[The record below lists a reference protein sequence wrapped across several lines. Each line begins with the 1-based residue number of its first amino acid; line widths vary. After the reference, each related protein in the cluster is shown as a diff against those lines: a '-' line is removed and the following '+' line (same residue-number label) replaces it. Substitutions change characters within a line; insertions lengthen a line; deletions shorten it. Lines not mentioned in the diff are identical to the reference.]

1 MCYGN
6 IGYFSIGS
14 DCPKSRFNISVND
27 SRKEIY
33 NMISSTNQTS
43 EDNVIATQSQR
54 VTVTGYTTGAPDL
67 NVSQLL
73 NLKIASSNELASK
86 IDDTLLNNFSNNM
99 QKQLDN
105 ILASGDEV
113 ANIPENQ
120 ELMVNMKKNIA
131 KVITSDSTKRAVQ
144 QKLSNSISIQDQDV
158 FISFAQN
165 VPELIQDNITIERAI
180 DGRPLISIN
189 QQLINS
195 ILSETVLNS
204 LINELIKDE
213 AFVSDALKIKDRP
226 TSSNT
231 SISSSFPLLST
242 QTSSPSKKNT
252 NTKKK
257 ILIFVSVL
265 LVFFIIFIF
274 YNK

>member
-6 IGYFSIGS
+6 IGLFSIGS

-33 NMISSTNQTS
+33 NMISSTNQTN

-73 NLKIASSNELASK
+73 NLKIASSSDLSSK

-99 QKQLDN
+99 QQQLDN

-113 ANIPENQ
+113 AKIPENK

-131 KVITSDSTKRAVQ
+131 KVITSESTKRAVQ
-144 QKLSNSISIQDQDV
+144 QKLSNSISIQEQDV
-158 FISFAQN
+158 FISFSQN
-165 VPELIQDNITIERAI
+165 VPELIQDNVTIERAI
-180 DGRPLISIN
+180 DGRPVISIN

-204 LINELIKDE
+204 LVNELIKDE
-213 AFVSDALKIKDRP
+213 AFVSDALKVKD
-226 TSSNT
+226 TSSSNT
-231 SISSSFPLLST
+231 VSPLLSSQAT
-242 QTSSPSKKNT
+242 LPSSEKNK
-252 NTKKK
+252 NK
-257 ILIFVSVL
+257 II
-265 LVFFIIFIF
+265 IIFISLLLLIFLLFIF
-274 YNK
+274 YYK